1 MFHSEQLTGAW
12 KFDMLKK
19 YTLIDRFNLTK
30 FFFSSATLKVSK
42 EIKELAAPLDTTKII
57 KNDVLV
63 FFLGIV

>member
-1 MFHSEQLTGAW
+1 
-12 KFDMLKK
+12 MLKK